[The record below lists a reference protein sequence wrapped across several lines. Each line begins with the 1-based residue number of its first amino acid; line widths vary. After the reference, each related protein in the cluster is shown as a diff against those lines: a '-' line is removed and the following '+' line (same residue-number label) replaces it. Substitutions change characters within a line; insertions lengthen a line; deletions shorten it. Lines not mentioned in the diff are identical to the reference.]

1 MTEVRDTTQQ
11 GGFSTQ
17 TMKTLVMDA
26 YFVKMLVYNCSVH
39 FLLKGSFSFL
49 LSPKC

>member
-26 YFVKMLVYNCSVH
+26 YFVKVIVYNSSVSL
-39 FLLKGSFSFL
+39 FLPVKR
-49 LSPKC
+49 